1 MRRTQ
6 AVARLRHPN
15 LVRMLPLP
23 GGAGLQPILG
33 ESHKLSD
40 FTLPAGTFKRFDLEQ
55 VVRLL
60 LDVLAGLTALHE
72 VVTDGDAFVHGEVCP
87 QNVYVDEH
95 GTARLVPLL
104 NGHLAPARLDT
115 TGYAS
120 PERLLGSTPDAR
132 TDTFSVGVMLWEA
145 LAGKRLFPDRS
156 PGAVLSRK
164 VPPIELSPRMAWA
177 KPLCAI
183 AERAIAFEP
192 NLRFQTAYEL
202 SNAIVA
208 AAAQQLSRLPTDAW
222 QEEAPTPV
230 LQPRLHLPELR
241 ASTAPP
247 AADTSTRPPA
257 PLPTN
262 AASLGGDTVSPTV
275 DVVSKP
281 APAPQAARR
290 RSALLAAF
298 ALALAV
304 GAAAMHLAPRAWQ
317 RLSSRDFASL
327 RSAGSSA
334 AAAHVAVP
342 ALRDSAAVP
351 ALRDSA
357 VAPAA
362 EAPSTAAAASSAA
375 ETGPD
380 SAPPKKARSSARPVP
395 VAKPK
400 PAPPKSADYG
410 I

>member
-1 MRRTQ
+1 VRRTQ

-33 ESHKLSD
+33 EAHKLSD

-72 VVTDGDAFVHGEVCP
+72 VVTDGQAFVHGEVCP

-104 NGHLAPARLDT
+104 NGHLAPARPEA
-115 TGYAS
+115 TGYAA

-132 TDTFSVGVMLWEA
+132 TDTFGVGVMLWEA

-156 PGAVLSRK
+156 PAAVLSRK
-164 VPPIELSPRMAWA
+164 VPPIELSPRTTWA

-183 AERAIAFEP
+183 AERAVAFEP
-192 NLRFQTAYEL
+192 NLRFQTAHEL

-208 AAAQQLSRLPTDAW
+208 AAAQQLSRMPTDAW

-230 LQPRLHLPELR
+230 FQPRLHLPDLR
-241 ASTAPP
+241 ASAAPP
-247 AADTSTRPPA
+247 PAVAPVTRAPT
-257 PLPTN
+257 PLPMN
-262 AASLGGDTVSPTV
+262 AASLGSDTVSPTV
-275 DVVSKP
+275 DVESTP
-281 APAPQAARR
+281 APARRARSR
-290 RSALLAAF
+290 RGVWLALG
-298 ALALAV
+298 ALAL
-304 GAAAMHLAPRAWQ
+304 GAAGLLLAPRAWR
-317 RLSSRDFASL
+317 RLQTTDYSSLPRL
-327 RSAGSSA
+327 GSSA
-334 AAAHVAVP
+334 AAARLEIP
-342 ALRDSAAVP
+342 AP
-351 ALRDSA
+351 
-357 VAPAA
+357 APAA
-362 EAPSTAAAASSAA
+362 SQREPESVVEPGTSAPRGSAA
-375 ETGPD
+375 EAGPAT
-380 SAPPKKARSSARPVP
+380 APPKKPRGVARPAP
-395 VAKPK
+395 ALKPK
-400 PAPPKSADYG
+400 PALPKSADYG